1 MSGSMKLPLP
11 LHFPSRVDDNWV
23 HGLNEETSGLF
34 IWVMTR
40 GDSEKQDAR
49 KRSEIGKSAATPK
62 SHRWKC
68 RGVPMIFGTSRS
80 VLMESCNEARI
91 IKIKLYGAL
100 PGDFTMCKVVWNF
113 KIPSVQ
119 LNGL

>member
-1 MSGSMKLPLP
+1 MSGSMKLPLA
-11 LHFPSRVDDNWV
+11 LDFPSRVDDNWKIWTETF
-23 HGLNEETSGLF
+23 GLHIWFMTS
-34 IWVMTR
+34 

-91 IKIKLYGAL
+91 IKIKLYWAL
-100 PGDFTMCKVVWNF
+100 PGEFTMCKVVWNF
-113 KIPSVQ
+113 KIPSEQ